1 MKTNFTRKAWSF
13 CSVLQNKKTI
23 VSRKAFTT
31 LFSSF
36 FSLSLYIQAQPPVP
50 AYPSLTFN
58 SPSLISGTDLQVNA
72 VYKFPNVVA
81 DVDAHVTIMGMS
93 GGAWL
98 AEIDNTTGA
107 GYYDAFQPYVG
118 AGANDTSYI
127 DWKFVFKKAGTD
139 IDTIL
144 PVLAVTGVDVDGD
157 AVALKEFISAATPG
171 SFALDANT
179 YLNFSFD
186 GVKSTAIST
195 IDNYPLI
202 DTANRKSMFQMNF
215 TNINTILYRNGAI
228 TTGGSQVRQT
238 SIYFKSFFDFM
249 TLLPVKILSFDA
261 KSSNSSTAINWTA
274 AEEEDLKNY
283 TVQKSV
289 DGIKWKDIATVNPA
303 IKGSINKY
311 SITDLEKNTGTTY
324 YRLQQKATNGTATY
338 SKVVTLVIK
347 NKLVQVTKISA
358 TGNTMNVQA
367 NTTAAGDYILDMYT
381 TNGVKILQAQNK
393 LYSGV
398 NQYNVTL
405 PPTIGKG
412 IYIIVIKSKSGEL
425 IYNNKIPVI

>member
-1 MKTNFTRKAWSF
+1 
-13 CSVLQNKKTI
+13 
-23 VSRKAFTT
+23 
-31 LFSSF
+31 
-36 FSLSLYIQAQPPVP
+36 
-50 AYPSLTFN
+50 
-58 SPSLISGTDLQVNA
+58 
-72 VYKFPNVVA
+72 
-81 DVDAHVTIMGMS
+81 
-93 GGAWL
+93 
-98 AEIDNTTGA
+98 
-107 GYYDAFQPYVG
+107 
-118 AGANDTSYI
+118 
-127 DWKFVFKKAGTD
+127 
-139 IDTIL
+139 
-144 PVLAVTGVDVDGD
+144 
-157 AVALKEFISAATPG
+157 
-171 SFALDANT
+171 
-179 YLNFSFD
+179 
-186 GVKSTAIST
+186 
-195 IDNYPLI
+195 
-202 DTANRKSMFQMNF
+202 MNF